1 LTPPQ
6 TGTYAEGSKGERG
19 SMSGSTIVPGG
30 FFVPHDL
37 KAPLRGGATGPLS
50 GLTAAVK
57 DMYDTAGTRTGG
69 GNPDWLAQQQPATK
83 HAGIVQRLLEAGA
96 TIVGKTVCDEFF
108 YSVAGANAHYGTP
121 VNLRAPGRVP
131 GGSSSGSAAATAAG
145 ACDFALGSD
154 TGGSIRIPASQCGLY
169 GLRPTHGR
177 MDTSGMMDMAPSFD
191 VPGWFAASPG
201 VFRAVGPVL
210 LDAARVDAPVERLL
224 IADDAFAQ
232 ADAPV
237 AALHMWFLDSARDA
251 LPSPTHVNIS
261 PQGFDPWCEA
271 FRIVQAYE
279 TWATFGAFITQ
290 HKPKLGPGIK
300 ERMAF
305 SALVTE
311 AQCAAGREVL
321 AAARKHIRSLVT
333 PGTVVALPSAPG
345 IAPLIDTPAEA
356 IDDFRT
362 RVMRLTCT
370 AGIGGLPQVSIP
382 VGTVDG
388 CPAGLSFIGWA
399 GGDEALLELAVRL
412 ARYCGLAH

>member
-1 LTPPQ
+1 
-6 TGTYAEGSKGERG
+6 
-19 SMSGSTIVPGG
+19 MSGSAIVTGG

-37 KAPLRGGATGPLS
+37 EAPLKGAATGPLA

-57 DMYDTAGTRTGG
+57 DMYDIAGTRTGG
-69 GNPDWLAQQQPATK
+69 GNPEWLAQQQPAAK
-83 HAGIVQRLLEAGA
+83 HAGIVQRLLDAGA

-108 YSVAGANAHYGTP
+108 YSVAGANAYYGTP
-121 VNLRAPGRVP
+121 VNLRAPGRLP

-177 MDTSGMMDMAPSFD
+177 MGTSGMMDMAPSFD

-201 VFRAVGPVL
+201 VFSAAGAVL
-210 LDAARVDAPVERLL
+210 LGAARVDAPVERLL
-224 IADDAFAQ
+224 IAADAFAQ

-237 AALHMWFLDSARDA
+237 AALHLRFLEDAGDA
-251 LPSPTHVNIS
+251 LPSSTHASVA
-261 PQGFDPWCEA
+261 PQGFDPWREA

-279 TWATFGAFITQ
+279 TWATFGGFITQ

-305 SALVTE
+305 AAIVTE
-311 AQCAAGREVL
+311 AQCAAGREAL
-321 AAARKHIRSLVT
+321 APAREHIRSLVT

-345 IAPLIDTPAEA
+345 IAPLLDAPAES
-356 IDDFRT
+356 IDDFRA

-370 AGIGGLPQVSIP
+370 AGICGLPQVSIP

-399 GGDEALLELAVRL
+399 GGDEALLEMAVRL
-412 ARYCGLAH
+412 ARYCGLSVSGR